1 MRKIAL
7 FVKMAARNMIKYG
20 RRSAQS
26 GATVFLGVFFVALAG
41 SFLAGFAFRITQDF
55 ITAGGHV
62 VVMAPGYAERRE
74 MMPLNR
80 LIQGAEEAR
89 VALESAA
96 PGVKAFASLYAPG
109 LVSKGGKPEDAPGD
123 GAVSQEDGSEGV
135 LCVGVMPYAAD
146 SVNPAWRSVRGR
158 IASGRFFEG
167 PGDRGMILSDR
178 TASAIGVEPGNT
190 VIFLCSDA
198 FGSFSMIELPLLAV
212 FSADEYSEEF
222 SCIIDLESMQT
233 VTGAEDAAGQIASYA
248 MDGDGLPLEPRSAAV
263 TVRAVETKAVAL
275 GLSPERWDAA
285 SGTMA
290 SMMGFLDAFMLIAY
304 VLFAV
309 VAVVGIMNPEGDRIY
324 RQRRLRDHR
333 RGSAS
338 LGRVRELP
346 GCARGRGSFRLLRT
360 PRYSHR
366 PAHEGRLECFPC
378 GAEHAY
384 GSPTAPRVLR
394 GRHHDP
400 GPRGAVSH
408 GHDEKNEHQG
418 GARVR
423 VGTERRLLLTLR
435 HPPCPQGTRNEETTS
450 RPNAA

>member
-233 VTGAEDAAGQIASYA
+233 VTGAEDAAAQIASYA

-263 TVRAVETKAVAL
+263 TVRAVETKAVGL

-309 VAVVGIMNPEGDRIY
+309 VAVVGIMNSILLSVQDRI
-324 RQRRLRDHR
+324 RDFGTLRAIAFT
-333 RGSAS
+333 GNGVSAIIAVEALL
-338 LGRVRELP
+338 LGA
-346 GCARGRGSFRLLRT
+346 CASFL
-360 PRYSHR
+360 
-366 PAHEGRLECFPC
+366 A
-378 GAEHAY
+378 
-384 GSPTAPRVLR
+384 VL
-394 GRHHDP
+394 
-400 GPRGAVSH
+400 AA
-408 GHDEKNEHQG
+408 G
-418 GARVR
+418 GASAYFERHGIPIGQIMKGVWSAFPAELNTR
-423 VGTERRLLLTLR
+423 TDLRQLLVCFAAGTMIPVL
-435 HPPCPQGTRNEETTS
+435 
-450 RPNAA
+450 AALYPMGMMRKMSIREALGFV